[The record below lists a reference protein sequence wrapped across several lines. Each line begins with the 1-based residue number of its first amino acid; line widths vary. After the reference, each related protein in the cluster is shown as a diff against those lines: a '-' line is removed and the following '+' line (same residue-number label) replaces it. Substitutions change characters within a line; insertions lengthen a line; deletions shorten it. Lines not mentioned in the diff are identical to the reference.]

1 MYLDDLTKT
10 VDGFSNSIEPRVC
23 IAAQYRQD
31 HQLVLL
37 VLEIL
42 NDLVNRYA
50 MVARVGGKG
59 RGRKHC
65 RQFNFLRMARFVHAL
80 EHDHGPI
87 RHASS
92 VEQKGVLVKCLVQNT
107 HLDAGD
113 LRLR

>member
-1 MYLDDLTKT
+1 MYLNYLTKT
-10 VDGFSNSIEPRVC
+10 VDGLSNSIEPRVC

-65 RQFNFLRMARFVHAL
+65 RQSNFLRMARFVHAL